1 MQVRE
6 TLFAAP
12 LRRLVASLRTMPT
25 ARGWALAATVGAVA
39 LAVELAI
46 GLAGG
51 FLRPAPG
58 DWSTLP
64 LTLALAVIVP
74 ALGEEAVFRG
84 LLTPGRYDGVGLW
97 RAILP
102 STAVF
107 VLWHVF
113 EAVTFMPMAAP
124 VFLRADFLATTA
136 VLGVACCWMRWRT
149 GSLWPAVLLHWLEV
163 AGWQIW
169 FGGGEVAKAIS

>member
-1 MQVRE
+1 MQARHLLHRVRR
-6 TLFAAP
+6 TL
-12 LRRLVASLRTMPT
+12 TTWPT
-25 ARGWALAATVGAVA
+25 ARGWLLTAAVSAVA
-39 LAVELAI
+39 LVVELGI
-46 GLAGG
+46 GLWGG
-51 FLRPAPG
+51 FLRPTPG
-58 DWSTLP
+58 DWSVLP
-64 LTLALAVIVP
+64 MTLALAVLVP
-74 ALGEEAVFRG
+74 SIGEEVVFRG
-84 LLTPGRYDGVGLW
+84 LLTPGQEEGVTAL

-113 EAVTFMPMAAP
+113 EALTFMPAAAP

-136 VLGVACCWMRWRT
+136 VLGLACGWLRWRT

-169 FGGGEVAKAIS
+169 FGGGVVAKAIP

>member
-1 MQVRE
+1 MQDRG
-6 TLFAAP
+6 TWIARAR
-12 LRRLVASLRTMPT
+12 RRLWAGLSTWPDV
-25 ARGWALAATVGAVA
+25 RGWALAAAVGAAA

-46 GLAGG
+46 GAAGG

-58 DWSTLP
+58 DWSVLP
-64 LTLALAVIVP
+64 GALLLAVFAP
-74 ALGEEAVFRG
+74 AIGEEVVFRG
-84 LLTPGRYDGVGLW
+84 LFVPGREETARPW
-97 RAILP
+97 PAILV
-102 STAVF
+102 TTVVF

-113 EAVTFMPMAAP
+113 EALTFMPAAAP
-124 VFLRADFLATTA
+124 VFLRVDFLATTA
-136 VLGVACCWMRWRT
+136 VLGLACGWLRWRT

>member
-1 MQVRE
+1 MQVRRY
-6 TLFAAP
+6 LDR
-12 LRRLVASLRTMPT
+12 LRRSLTVWPG
-25 ARGWALAATVGAVA
+25 ARGWGLAVVVGAAA

-46 GLAGG
+46 GLWGG
-51 FLRPAPG
+51 FLRPTPG
-58 DWSTLP
+58 DWTVLP
-64 LTLALAVIVP
+64 MALALAVFVP

-84 LLTPGRYDGVGLW
+84 LLTPGREEGAGLW
-97 RAILP
+97 RAVLP

-113 EAVTFMPMAAP
+113 EALTFMPQAAP
-124 VFLRADFLATTA
+124 VFLRPDFLATTA
-136 VLGVACCWMRWRT
+136 VLGLACGYLRWRT

-169 FGGGEVAKAIS
+169 FGGGML

>member
-6 TLFAAP
+6 TLFTAP
-12 LRRLVASLRTMPT
+12 LRRLVSSLRTWPT
-25 ARGWALAATVGAVA
+25 SRGWMLTAIVGAGA
-39 LAVELAI
+39 LMVELAI

-58 DWSTLP
+58 DWSVLP
-64 LTLALAVIVP
+64 MALALAVFVP

-84 LLTPGRYDGVGLW
+84 LLTPGRDDGVGPW

-113 EAVTFMPMAAP
+113 EAVTFMPAAAP
-124 VFLRADFLATTA
+124 VFLRPDFLATTA
-136 VLGVACCWMRWRT
+136 VLGLACGWLRWRT

-169 FGGGEVAKAIS
+169 FGGGMLFGTG

>member
-1 MQVRE
+1 MHDR
-6 TLFAAP
+6 
-12 LRRLVASLRTMPT
+12 LRARLLASILAWPD
-25 ARGWALAATVGAVA
+25 ARGWALAAAVGAGA
-39 LAVELAI
+39 LVLELVI

-58 DWSTLP
+58 DWSVLP
-64 LTLALAVIVP
+64 AALALAVLVP
-74 ALGEEAVFRG
+74 ALGEELVFRG
-84 LLTPGRYDGVGLW
+84 LLVPGRGEVGSAA

-102 STAVF
+102 ATVIF

-113 EAVTFMPMAAP
+113 EALTFMPAAAP
-124 VFLRADFLATTA
+124 VFLRADFLATTV
-136 VLGVACCWMRWRT
+136 VLGLACGWMRWRT

-169 FGGGEVAKAIS
+169 FGGGML

>member
-1 MQVRE
+1 MQVRRY
-6 TLFAAP
+6 LDRV
-12 LRRLVASLRTMPT
+12 RRSLTTWPD
-25 ARGWALAATVGAVA
+25 ARGWLLAAIVGAGALA
-39 LAVELAI
+39 LELAI
-46 GLAGG
+46 GLWGG
-51 FLRPAPG
+51 FLRPTPG
-58 DWSTLP
+58 AWSVLP
-64 LTLALAVIVP
+64 MTLALAVFAP
-74 ALGEEAVFRG
+74 ALGEELVFRG
-84 LLTPGRYDGVGLW
+84 LLTPGRDEGVGPW

-113 EAVTFMPMAAP
+113 EALTFMPAAAP

-136 VLGVACCWMRWRT
+136 VLGLACGWLRWRT

-169 FGGGEVAKAIS
+169 FGGGML

>member
-1 MQVRE
+1 MQVRRH
-6 TLFAAP
+6 LDRV
-12 LRRLVASLRTMPT
+12 RRSLTTWPT
-25 ARGWALAATVGAVA
+25 ARGWALAAAVGAVA
-39 LAVELAI
+39 LAVELLI

-58 DWSTLP
+58 DWSLLP
-64 LTLALAVIVP
+64 MTLALAVLVP

-84 LLTPGRYDGVGLW
+84 LLTPGREEGVPAL
-97 RAILP
+97 RAVLP
-102 STAVF
+102 STALF

-113 EAVTFMPMAAP
+113 EALTFMPQAAP

-136 VLGVACCWMRWRT
+136 VLGLACGWLRWRT
-149 GSLWPAVLLHWLEV
+149 RSLWPAVLLHWLEV

>member
-1 MQVRE
+1 MQVRRY
-6 TLFAAP
+6 LDRV
-12 LRRLVASLRTMPT
+12 RRSLTTWPT
-25 ARGWALAATVGAVA
+25 SRGWMMAAVVGAAALA
-39 LAVELAI
+39 LELAI
-46 GLAGG
+46 GLWGG
-51 FLRPAPG
+51 FLRPTPG
-58 DWSTLP
+58 DWSVLP
-64 LTLALAVIVP
+64 MTLALAVFVP
-74 ALGEEAVFRG
+74 SIGEEVVFRG
-84 LLTPGRYDGVGLW
+84 LLTPGREEGVSAA

-113 EAVTFMPMAAP
+113 EALTFMPQAAP

-136 VLGVACCWMRWRT
+136 VLGLACGWLRWRT

-169 FGGGEVAKAIS
+169 FGGGMLAKAL

>member
-1 MQVRE
+1 MHDR
-6 TLFAAP
+6 
-12 LRRLVASLRTMPT
+12 LRARLRASILTWPD
-25 ARGWALAATVGAVA
+25 ARGWALAAVVGAAA
-39 LAVELAI
+39 LALELVI

-58 DWSTLP
+58 DWSVLP
-64 LTLALAVIVP
+64 MTLALAVVVP

-84 LLTPGRYDGVGLW
+84 LLTPGRDGGAGLW

-102 STAVF
+102 STAAF
-107 VLWHVF
+107 VLWHVV
-113 EAVTFMPMAAP
+113 EALTFMPEAAP
-124 VFLRADFLATTA
+124 VFLRTDFLATTA
-136 VLGVACCWMRWRT
+136 VLGLACGWMRWRT

-169 FGGGEVAKAIS
+169 FGGGMVAKAIP

>member
-1 MQVRE
+1 MQGRE
-6 TLFAAP
+6 TLVDRP
-12 LRRLVASLRTMPT
+12 LKRLLASLRTWPD
-25 ARGWALAATVGAVA
+25 ARGWGQAAGVGAVA
-39 LAVELAI
+39 LAVELVI

-58 DWSTLP
+58 DWSMLP
-64 LTLALAVIVP
+64 MSLALAVFVP

-84 LLTPGRYDGVGLW
+84 LLTPSRDEGAGLW

-113 EAVTFMPMAAP
+113 EALSFMPAAAP
-124 VFLRADFLATTA
+124 VFLRPDFLATTA
-136 VLGVACCWMRWRT
+136 VLGLACGWMRWRT

-169 FGGGEVAKAIS
+169 FGGGALAKALS